1 MRELCSVCSGG
12 RVARAAEPDEESG
25 DGSEVEL
32 WDPGTVASASL
43 RAAVTGPVPGAD
55 VRRVVKVKVQ
65 MRGSRKKSD
74 QAQDEPEG
82 ETAEKK

>member
-1 MRELCSVCSGG
+1 VASTSV
-12 RVARAAEPDEESG
+12 RAA
-25 DGSEVEL
+25 
-32 WDPGTVASASL
+32 
-43 RAAVTGPVPGAD
+43 RTGRVPGAD
-55 VRRVVKVKVQ
+55 VRRVMKVKVQ

>member
-1 MRELCSVCSGG
+1 
-12 RVARAAEPDEESG
+12 
-25 DGSEVEL
+25 
-32 WDPGTVASASL
+32 VASASL